1 MPALEGIK
9 IVDLTEYLSGP
20 YCTMMLADLGADVIK
35 IEEPGRG
42 DGSRQW
48 GPPFLGGE
56 SAYFLSVNRNKRSL
70 ALNLKSEQGR
80 EVLTKLVS
88 ESDVLIENFRPGIA
102 ETLGIDY
109 EELRKT
115 NPGLIYCSISGF
127 GQEGPY
133 RSRPSYDIVGQAMGG
148 LMSITGEKDG
158 GPVKVGIAIADIC
171 AGMFA
176 TIGILAAL
184 TARNTKG
191 VGQRIDISLLDGLVS
206 WLSHQAGYY
215 FATAKNPE
223 RLGTAHPTIAPY
235 QAFRASDGFYF
246 VLAVGNDSIWTRFCN
261 AVGIDALASDS
272 RFVKNS
278 DRVKNREQ
286 LVSMLE
292 NLFSKKTRAEWL
304 EIINAG
310 GVPCAPILTLSQVFQ
325 DPQVLFRQMVEEV
338 SHMKAGKIRVVASPV
353 KMSDSPFSVRF
364 PPPLLGE
371 STEEI
376 LSSLGYSIEQIKKF
390 KNAKVV

>member
-133 RSRPSYDIVGQAMGG
+133 RNRPSYDIVGQAMSG

-184 TARNTKG
+184 TARNTTG

-246 VLAVGNDSIWTRFCN
+246 VLAVGNDSIWARFCN

-376 LSSLGYSIEQIKKF
+376 LSSLGYSTEQIKKF

>member
-133 RSRPSYDIVGQAMGG
+133 RNRPSYDIVGQAMSG

-184 TARNTKG
+184 TARNTTG

-246 VLAVGNDSIWTRFCN
+246 VLAVGNDSIWARFCN

-278 DRVKNREQ
+278 DRAKNREQ

-376 LSSLGYSIEQIKKF
+376 LSSLGYSTEQIKKF